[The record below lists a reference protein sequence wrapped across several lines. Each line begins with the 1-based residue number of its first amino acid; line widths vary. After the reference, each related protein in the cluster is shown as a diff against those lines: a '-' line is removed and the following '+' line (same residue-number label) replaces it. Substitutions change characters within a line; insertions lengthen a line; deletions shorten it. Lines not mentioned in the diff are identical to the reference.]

1 MTILPYIS
9 HAIEEL
15 EHRDASTV
23 PAPQSQ
29 LTSPRLDIYRLK
41 KMIDAQEP

>member
-1 MTILPYIS
+1 MGILPYIS

-15 EHRDASTV
+15 DKRDAATV
-23 PAPQSQ
+23 PAPVQTLSAR
-29 LTSPRLDIYRLK
+29 RLDVYTLK